1 MGFFDIHIKKDLE
14 TKKDEVIK
22 YLENKLNP
30 FCKDSTISEK
40 TLFFKGFKP
49 KSSLLT
55 YDLNIDIE
63 KSKKSISL
71 NIFGELLHVWIL
83 VILVVTGILFTY
95 GIGVILV
102 ILFVFYQKTLATK
115 YINKLLDNIPKE
127 IL

>member
-1 MGFFDIHIKKDLE
+1 MGLFDIQIKKDIQ
-14 TKKDEVIK
+14 TQKDEVIN
-22 YLENKLNP
+22 YLENKLTP
-30 FCKDSTISEK
+30 FSKDTTISEK

-102 ILFVFYQKTLATK
+102 IVFVFYQKITATK
-115 YINKLLDNIPKE
+115 YLNNLLDNIPKE
-127 IL
+127 

>member
-1 MGFFDIHIKKDLE
+1 MGLFDIQIKKDIQ
-14 TKKDEVIK
+14 TQKDEVIN
-22 YLENKLNP
+22 YLENKLTP
-30 FCKDSTISEK
+30 FSKDSTISNNA
-40 TLFFKGFKP
+40 LFFKGFKP

-63 KSKKSISL
+63 KSKRCISL

-102 ILFVFYQKTLATK
+102 IIYVFYQKTVTTK
-115 YINKLLDNIPKE
+115 YLNNLLDNIPKE
-127 IL
+127 

>member
-1 MGFFDIHIKKDLE
+1 MGLFDIHIKKDLE
-14 TKKDEVIK
+14 TKKDEVVK
-22 YLENKLNP
+22 YLENKLTP
-30 FCKDSTISEK
+30 FCKDSTISNN
-40 TLFFKGFKP
+40 TLFFKSFKP

-95 GIGVILV
+95 GVGVILV
-102 ILFVFYQKTLATK
+102 ILVVFYQKTVATK
-115 YINKLLDNIPKE
+115 YLNKLLDDIPKE
-127 IL
+127 

>member
-1 MGFFDIHIKKDLE
+1 MMGLFDIQIKKDIQ
-14 TKKDEVIK
+14 TQKDEVIN
-22 YLENKLNP
+22 YLENKLTP
-30 FCKDSTISEK
+30 FSKDTTISEK

-102 ILFVFYQKTLATK
+102 IVFVFYQKITSTK
-115 YINKLLDNIPKE
+115 YLNNLLDNIPKE
-127 IL
+127 

>member
-1 MGFFDIHIKKDLE
+1 MGLFDIQIKKDIQ
-14 TKKDEVIK
+14 TQKDEVTK
-22 YLENKLNP
+22 YLENKLTP
-30 FCKDSTISEK
+30 FCKDSTISNK

-63 KSKKSISL
+63 KSKRCISL

-102 ILFVFYQKTLATK
+102 IIYAFYQKTVTTK
-115 YINKLLDNIPKE
+115 YLNNLLDNIPKE
-127 IL
+127 

>member
-1 MGFFDIHIKKDLE
+1 MGLFDIQIKKDIQ
-14 TKKDEVIK
+14 TQKDEVIN
-22 YLENKLNP
+22 YLENKLTP
-30 FCKDSTISEK
+30 FSKDTTISEK

-102 ILFVFYQKTLATK
+102 IVFVFYQKITATK
-115 YINKLLDNIPKE
+115 YLNNFLDNIPKE
-127 IL
+127 

>member
-1 MGFFDIHIKKDLE
+1 MMGLFDIQIKKDIQ
-14 TKKDEVIK
+14 TQKDEVIN
-22 YLENKLNP
+22 YLENKLTP
-30 FCKDSTISEK
+30 FSKDTTISEK

-102 ILFVFYQKTLATK
+102 IVFVFYQKITATK
-115 YINKLLDNIPKE
+115 YLNNLLDNIPKE
-127 IL
+127 

>member
-1 MGFFDIHIKKDLE
+1 MGLFDIQIKKDIQ
-14 TKKDEVIK
+14 TQKDEVIN
-22 YLENKLNP
+22 YLENKLTP
-30 FCKDSTISEK
+30 FSKDTTISEK

-83 VILVVTGILFTY
+83 VILIVTGILFTY

-102 ILFVFYQKTLATK
+102 IVFVFYQKITATK
-115 YINKLLDNIPKE
+115 YLNNLLDNIPKE
-127 IL
+127 

>member
-1 MGFFDIHIKKDLE
+1 MGLFDIQIKKDIQ
-14 TKKDEVIK
+14 TQKDEVIN
-22 YLENKLNP
+22 YLENKLTP
-30 FCKDSTISEK
+30 FSKDSTISNN

-63 KSKKSISL
+63 KSKRCISL
-71 NIFGELLHVWIL
+71 NIFGELLYVWIL

-102 ILFVFYQKTLATK
+102 IIYVFYQKTVTTK
-115 YINKLLDNIPKE
+115 YLNNLLDNIPKE
-127 IL
+127 

>member
-1 MGFFDIHIKKDLE
+1 MGLFDIQIKKDIQ
-14 TKKDEVIK
+14 TQKDEVIK
-22 YLENKLNP
+22 YLENKLTP
-30 FCKDSTISEK
+30 FCKDSTINNK

-63 KSKKSISL
+63 KSKRNISL
-71 NIFGELLHVWIL
+71 NIFGELLNVWIL

-102 ILFVFYQKTLATK
+102 IIYVFYQKTVTTK
-115 YINKLLDNIPKE
+115 YLNNLLDNIPKE
-127 IL
+127 

>member
-1 MGFFDIHIKKDLE
+1 MGLFDIQIKKDIQ
-14 TKKDEVIK
+14 TQKDEVIK
-22 YLENKLNP
+22 YLENKLTP
-30 FCKDSTISEK
+30 FCKDSTISNK

-63 KSKKSISL
+63 KSKRCISL

-102 ILFVFYQKTLATK
+102 IIYVFYQKTVTTK
-115 YINKLLDNIPKE
+115 YLNNLLDNIPKE
-127 IL
+127 